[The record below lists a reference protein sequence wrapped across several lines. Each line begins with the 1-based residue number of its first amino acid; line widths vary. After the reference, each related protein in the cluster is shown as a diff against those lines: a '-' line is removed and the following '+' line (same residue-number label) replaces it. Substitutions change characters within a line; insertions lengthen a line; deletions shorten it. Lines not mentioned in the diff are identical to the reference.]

1 MNFILSTW
9 SSLPAKTSC
18 FSSIKSW
25 YITAYFHQTTCKK
38 YASSHFTQQSLLL
51 RSAHL
56 TSKEA
61 KPFLKSLSST
71 ALLFSDFV
79 TRRARLSLP
88 FRAHAVFFV
97 SRSKRK
103 ATKDLLSS
111 MLLTG
116 FHLLKDNAKEGGD
129 GGAVKRLKTP
139 KLTAQQYHNFSLLFA
154 LIALLSFV
162 LDQSARIH
170 SFHGYA
176 DLNTYSDSAPGSD
189 STAETIQ
196 TSSVSWLFP
205 LLAALT
211 CSLYLS
217 IKVSLQQA
225 QFIHHSIGCL
235 MHMHASLSSNR
246 VRRTPVR

>member
-1 MNFILSTW
+1 MCFVGILIEHFDSF
-9 SSLPAKTSC
+9 PFKNIYMVICAGKKSC
-18 FSSIKSW
+18 FSSLKSW

-88 FRAHAVFFV
+88 FRTHAVFFV

-111 MLLTG
+111 MLLTA
-116 FHLLKDNAKEGGD
+116 FHLLKDNAKKGGD

-162 LDQSARIH
+162 LNQSARIH

-176 DLNTYSDSAPGSD
+176 DQRIH
-189 STAETIQ
+189 IQ
-196 TSSVSWLFP
+196 IRLLDRIQRQKQYKPPRFLGFFRCWL
-205 LLAALT
+205 LWH
-211 CSLYLS
+211 
-217 IKVSLQQA
+217 VH
-225 QFIHHSIGCL
+225 FIFL
-235 MHMHASLSSNR
+235 
-246 VRRTPVR
+246 